1 MSDQDTAD
9 AHTEPDW
16 VTVCPECGIPK
27 FRERKTKSPTYRCL
41 GGHEFDRPGRRANKR
56 SASPPA
62 SAQTDGGLPNRTR
75 EAVADLYEYTG
86 DTDTTARA
94 REMTDRPRQLAPR
107 LTKAVERGLVER
119 MGGSN
124 AYRYRVTEKGVAEVT
139 Q

>member
-1 MSDQDTAD
+1 MSNAD
-9 AHTEPDW
+9 DHTEPDW

-27 FRERKTKSPTYRCL
+27 FRERKMKSPTYRCL

-62 SAQTDGGLPNRTR
+62 SAQTDGGLPDRTL

-94 REMTDRPRQLAPR
+94 RDVSDSPRSLGPR
-107 LTKAVERGLVER
+107 LSKAAERGLVER
-119 MGGSN
+119 MKKSD
-124 AYRYRVTEKGVAEVT
+124 ASRYRVTEKGVAEVT